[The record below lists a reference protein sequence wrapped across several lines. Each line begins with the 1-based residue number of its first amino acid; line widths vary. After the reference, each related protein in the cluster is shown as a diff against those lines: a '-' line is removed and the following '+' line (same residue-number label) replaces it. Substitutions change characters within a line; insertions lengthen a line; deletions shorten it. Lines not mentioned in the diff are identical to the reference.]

1 MLIPN
6 KLAQNKYLTNRFMAC
21 MLWPIFDPSFFSMK
35 VHNRCRV
42 AVEHIDCLQMSSERL
57 HREWSKEH
65 PDIKVKGSGSI
76 KKKHTPPEQKPLN
89 QVNICL
95 Y

>member
-1 MLIPN
+1 MRVRDHIKTSSVFFYISTRNEFLNPV
-6 KLAQNKYLTNRFMAC
+6 
-21 MLWPIFDPSFFSMK
+21 FSMK
-35 VHNRCRV
+35 CHTHCRDEI
-42 AVEHIDCLQMSSERL
+42 EHIDCLQMSSERL

-89 QVNICL
+89 QVNIYL